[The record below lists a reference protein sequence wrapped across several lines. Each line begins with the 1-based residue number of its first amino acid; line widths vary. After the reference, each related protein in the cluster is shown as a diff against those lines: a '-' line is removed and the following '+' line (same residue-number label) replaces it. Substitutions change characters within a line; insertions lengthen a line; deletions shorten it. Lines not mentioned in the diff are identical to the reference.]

1 MKVGVKLISG
11 FLVVAA
17 IGGVIGLQGILKS
30 SEINDMAGVM
40 YSRETVG
47 MQAVS
52 EANIQLLAAE
62 RSIRNAI
69 LSSDANDRAQNL
81 AGLDERLANAKKA
94 LQAAEPS
101 FVTDNG
107 KQMVRD
113 AVTALASYQSGLQKV
128 TSLLNAE
135 KTASDRDSVTELNT
149 VVRPL
154 SDKADAP
161 IFRSC

>member
-1 MKVGVKLISG
+1 MGGLKTMNVGVKLISG

-17 IGGVIGLQGILKS
+17 IGGIIGLQGILKS

-81 AGLDERLANAKKA
+81 AGLDERLAKAKKA

-113 AVTALASYQSGLQKV
+113 AVTALANY
-128 TSLLNAE
+128 
-135 KTASDRDSVTELNT
+135 
-149 VVRPL
+149 
-154 SDKADAP
+154 
-161 IFRSC
+161 